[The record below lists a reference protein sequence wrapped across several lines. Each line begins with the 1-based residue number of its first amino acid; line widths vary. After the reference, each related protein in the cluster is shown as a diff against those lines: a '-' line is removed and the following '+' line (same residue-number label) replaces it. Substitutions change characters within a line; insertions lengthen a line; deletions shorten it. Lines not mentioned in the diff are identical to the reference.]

1 MKAPKILPWIA
12 RKNGISE
19 QLALGL
25 WRRAAGETEE
35 LTGDCDSSDY
45 YFLAVGRFLDLAE
58 EEGEKCAE
66 RAPVGALSLVPRIGW
81 LLRHQ
86 NRMLQLN
93 LFAAKKSYIF
103 WLANWRAL
111 VFGQKPAVYKL

>member
-1 MKAPKILPWIA
+1 MRAPKILPWIA
-12 RKNGISE
+12 HKNGISE
-19 QLALGL
+19 QLTLKL

-45 YFLAVGRFLDLAE
+45 YYLAVGRLLDLAE
-58 EEGEKCAE
+58 EEGEKRAE
-66 RAPVGALSLVPRIGW
+66 RTQLAGWSMVPRIGW

-93 LFAAKKSYIF
+93 LFAARKSYIF

-111 VFGQKPAVYKL
+111 FFGQKPAAYKL

>member
-12 RKNGISE
+12 HKYGISD

-25 WRRAAGETEE
+25 WRRAASETEG

-45 YFLAVGRFLDLAE
+45 YYLAVGRLLELAE

-66 RAPVGALSLVPRIGW
+66 RATLGGLSMVPRVGW
-81 LLRHQ
+81 LLRYQ

-111 VFGQKPAVYKL
+111 VFGQKSAVFRL

>member
-19 QLALGL
+19 QLALSL

-66 RAPVGALSLVPRIGW
+66 RAPLAVLSMVPRIGW
-81 LLRHQ
+81 LLHHQ

-93 LFAAKKSYIF
+93 LFAAKKSYVF

-111 VFGQKPAVYKL
+111 FFGQKPAVY